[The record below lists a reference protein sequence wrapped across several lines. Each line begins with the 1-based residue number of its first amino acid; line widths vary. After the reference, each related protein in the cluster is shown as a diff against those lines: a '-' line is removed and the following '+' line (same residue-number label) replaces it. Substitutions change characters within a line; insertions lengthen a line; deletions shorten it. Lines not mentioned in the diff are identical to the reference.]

1 MFSVCIPRVFKNIQ
15 NSKIVS
21 IFETL
26 KLGEVAYIDSVD
38 RDSRISN
45 KPSCKMVFVY
55 FNKWFDTA
63 AANNLRKKIEDPT
76 SEAKLIY
83 SDPWYWILLPN
94 DSNDKLN
101 IENKINEL
109 AIAKAKNDL
118 HVKIQ
123 SEMNNKID
131 TLQDEISRIYEELYK
146 REYHPSVE
154 EDTIPLWDNDTYGTH
169 STMSISEFTPLVNI
183 PSTLSYATIH
193 PEEEIYY
200 DESLDLNSDC
210 SNDYSNDRS
219 NDRRSNDLD
228 NNCNDLLET
237 KKNDKFPEITFK
249 DRLWVTTNLC
259 DNL

>member
-1 MFSVCIPRVFKNIQ
+1 MFSVCIPRVFNNIQ
-15 NSKIVS
+15 TSKIVS
-21 IFETL
+21 TFETL
-26 KLGEVAYIDSVD
+26 KLGEVAYIESVE
-38 RDSRISN
+38 RQSRTS
-45 KPSCKMVFVY
+45 KPCKMVFVY
-55 FNKWFDTA
+55 FNKWYDNI
-63 AANNLRKKIEDPT
+63 AANNLRKKIEDPN

-83 SDPWYWILLPN
+83 SDPWHWIILPN
-94 DSNDKLN
+94 ESNDKLK
-101 IENKINEL
+101 IENNITDL
-109 AIAKAKNDL
+109 AIAKAKNEL

-131 TLQDEISRIYEELYK
+131 TLQDEICRIYEELYK
-146 REYHPSVE
+146 REYHHSVE
-154 EDTIPLWDNDTYGTH
+154 EDTIPLWDNDTSSYGTE

-200 DESLDLNSDC
+200 DESFDLNSDC
-210 SNDYSNDRS
+210 
-219 NDRRSNDLD
+219 SNDLD